1 MVRMDF
7 QIRPCVNR
15 IVIPSEVEESRGS
28 TLRQRH
34 DILFSSRRSA
44 RITAHAQQKTRIEM
58 FNPGFSNLTPPMPFR
73 RITRSLSVTGG

>member
-7 QIRPCVNR
+7 QIRPLRVGLSFR
-15 IVIPSEVEESRGS
+15 AKSRNPVAVRCGS
-28 TLRQRH
+28 DTTF
-34 DILFSSRRSA
+34 FSFATFA
-44 RITAHAQQKTRIEM
+44 RMTAHVQQKTRIEM